1 MLIPQFS
8 LRWMLAVTTVLAV
21 VFLIVAQAVQG
32 AAWAVGVSFGV
43 FALVAAMLVFA
54 GLFFLVWVFSVL
66 FAPRSSP
73 RQYPLVDPLDADN
86 SSASPFAATSP
97 LARPSSP
104 PSSSSAGI
112 A

>member
-32 AAWAVGVSFGV
+32 AAWAVGVSFAV
-43 FALVAAMLVFA
+43 FALVAAMLVYA
-54 GLFFLVWVFSVL
+54 ALFFLVWVFSVL
-66 FAPRSSP
+66 FATRPRSP
-73 RQYPLVDPLDADN
+73 QYPLVDPLDAGN
-86 SSASPFAATSP
+86 SPASPFAATK
-97 LARPSSP
+97 PSS
-104 PSSSSAGI
+104 PSSSSSVGI